1 MSAEDSVGCHV
12 SSLPRGRD
20 GGHHLD
26 RSPLSHAQPPRV
38 EVSDGSTLLARSRRH
53 TTGRVID
60 LGRPATAISSL
71 LGGGA
76 RRAAAAIVLLLL
88 LVAALAGSLSDTAH
102 GTASL
107 QGTAASIALTIAVT
121 VVGIVIVVFTGLIL
135 YGLATSPR
143 GSSAANAPV
152 RRPFW
157 RGALVALVIPI
168 IVGILLLLHRR
179 KPNTAATRITSSS
192 SPVRPSGNG
201 HSSVHFVASASVG
214 TVAVVVVLVLALL
227 GLAWWQARHRGR
239 DWNLGELL
247 ADRNAG
253 RPFDSSSRLG
263 EVLATVRVADPEEE
277 TDPRRAVVAAYV
289 AMTQAA
295 AEAGAERR
303 SDETPAEFLRRLLSS
318 LGASH
323 EAARR
328 LTYLFETARYSTRP
342 FEETLRFDAIAA
354 LRQIQNELR
363 DISDSTSAGVTGS
376 DMVGAG
382 VVVTGAAG
390 AGVAGS
396 SLNGGG
402 GEP

>member
-1 MSAEDSVGCHV
+1 
-12 SSLPRGRD
+12 
-20 GGHHLD
+20 
-26 RSPLSHAQPPRV
+26 
-38 EVSDGSTLLARSRRH
+38 
-53 TTGRVID
+53 VID
-60 LGRPATAISSL
+60 LGRPATASPSL

-76 RRAAAAIVLLLL
+76 RRAGAAIVLLLLL

-107 QGTAASIALTIAVT
+107 RGTAASIALTVAVT
-121 VVGIVIVVFTGLIL
+121 VVGILIVVFTGLIL

-143 GSSAANAPV
+143 GSSAANGAV

-157 RGALVALVIPI
+157 RGALIALVIPI

-179 KPNTAATRITSSS
+179 KPNSAATRITTSS
-192 SPVRPSGNG
+192 SPVRSSANG

-214 TVAVVVVLVLALL
+214 TVAVVVLLVLVLL
-227 GLAWWQARHRGR
+227 GLAWWQARRLGR
-239 DWNLGELL
+239 DWNLGDLL
-247 ADRNAG
+247 TDRNAAALG
-253 RPFDSSSRLG
+253 SPSRLG

-342 FEETLRFDAIAA
+342 FEETFRFDAISA
-354 LRQIQNELR
+354 LRQVQDELR
-363 DISDSTSAGVTGS
+363 DSSDVTSAGVAGS
-376 DMVGAG
+376 GM
-382 VVVTGAAG
+382 AG

-396 SLNGGG
+396 RLNGGG